1 MAEAWL
7 DTNGIRIWT
16 HTIIRGE
23 KICYGKHSF
32 VLQVFEDGGAVVEV
46 TLQVAQK
53 RTDAFVPLG
62 VLTGPFMPT
71 VLDHSTLTQ
80 CQGIVTPGQDSSSD
94 LFLAEVATHRYCMAP
109 LVLVNREWV

>member
-1 MAEAWL
+1 M
-7 DTNGIRIWT
+7 
-16 HTIIRGE
+16 
-23 KICYGKHSF
+23 
-32 VLQVFEDGGAVVEV
+32 LQVFEDGGAVVEV

-71 VLDHSTLTQ
+71 VLDHSILTQ

-94 LFLAEVATHRYCMAP
+94 LFLAEVATHRYRW
-109 LVLVNREWV
+109 LHWYLSTENVFDFLTVL